1 MKSLK
6 SIFALALIMLVAASC
21 GKKDDAAAANAGKS
35 ETASLSEDAKAFV
48 GIWEYSKGF
57 VVEKL
62 VLTLKADGKYE
73 IEYYLKLD
81 YDIPI
86 AKVATAGGTW
96 NVTSTDIKRNVTDEN
111 GNTREVTEKAKVL
124 EIKPDDSLLKLLCEE
139 QNRERVKKSLLTEL
153 SMHFKFEDGTGSL
166 PNVRIE
172 EGPYRTVLKGDG
184 YVGFKKVT
192 ESAQAPAQKQEQT
205 AAEEASSETL
215 SFEGT
220 VAGKHVTGDVTLEG
234 DTASGRYA
242 YDGSSAN
249 MSLSGSYDSILNIL
263 SLNESYDGNNT
274 GTWNVN
280 YDKDAKTIY
289 GTMVNFKGKEYKVD
303 LKVK

>member
-21 GKKDDAAAANAGKS
+21 GKKEAAATPGAGS
-35 ETASLSEDAKAFV
+35 DSTSVSEDAKAYV
-48 GIWEYSKGF
+48 GKWETSSYY
-57 VVEKL
+57 EKL
-62 VLTLKADGKYE
+62 VLNLKADGKYE
-73 IEYYLKLD
+73 VEYLRSFE
-81 YDIPI
+81 YDSPMTV
-86 AKVATAGGTW
+86 VATGGGEW
-96 NVTSTDIKRNVTDEN
+96 QLGDGEVKHKVYDNE
-111 GNTREVTEKAKVL
+111 GNEKEEVEKIKVL
-124 EIKPDDSLLKLLCEE
+124 KIKPDQSLTKFTCDEE
-139 QNRERVKKSLLTEL
+139 FLESVKERFS
-153 SMHFKFEDGTGSL
+153 SMLNMRFEFKDGVGSI
-166 PNVRIE
+166 PNVSINSNGVTTVIE
-172 EGPYRTVLKGDG
+172 RDGNTV
-184 YVGFKKVT
+184 FEKVT
-192 ESAQAPAQKQEQT
+192 ETQAKPAQEAAQ
-205 AAEEASSETL
+205 AEEASSETL

-249 MSLSGSYDSILNIL
+249 ISLSGSYDSILNIL

-289 GTMVNFKGKEYKVD
+289 GTMVNFKDKEYKVD

>member
-6 SIFALALIMLVAASC
+6 SIFALTLIILVAASC
-21 GKKDDAAAANAGKS
+21 GKKEAAATPGAGYDS
-35 ETASLSEDAKAFV
+35 TSVSEDAKAYV
-48 GIWEYSKGF
+48 GKWETSSYY
-57 VVEKL
+57 EKL
-62 VLTLKADGKYE
+62 VLNLKADGKYE
-73 IEYYLKLD
+73 VEYLRSFE
-81 YDIPI
+81 YDSPMTV
-86 AKVATAGGTW
+86 VATGGGEW
-96 NVTSTDIKRNVTDEN
+96 QLGDGEVKRKVYDKE
-111 GNTREVTEKAKVL
+111 GNEKEEVEKIKVL
-124 EIKPDDSLLKLLCEE
+124 KIKPDQSLTKFTCDEE
-139 QNRERVKKSLLTEL
+139 FLESVKERFS
-153 SMHFKFEDGTGSL
+153 SMLNMRFEFKDGVGSI
-166 PNVRIE
+166 PNVSINSNGVTTVIE
-172 EGPYRTVLKGDG
+172 RDGNTV
-184 YVGFKKVT
+184 FEKVT
-192 ESAQAPAQKQEQT
+192 ETQAKPAQE
-205 AAEEASSETL
+205 AAPAEEASSETL

-234 DTASGRYA
+234 DSASGRYA
-242 YDGSSAN
+242 YDGSSAY

>member
-48 GIWEYSKGF
+48 GTWEDGNF
-57 VVEKL
+57 VEKL
-62 VLTLKADGKYE
+62 VLNLKADGKYE
-73 IEYYLKLD
+73 IEYYEKLD
-81 YDIPI
+81 YDTPVT
-86 AKVATAGGTW
+86 KVATAGGVW

-153 SMHFKFEDGTGSL
+153 SMHFKFEDGTGTL

-172 EGPYRTVLKGDG
+172 EEPYRGTVLQGDG
-184 YVGFKKVT
+184 YPGFKKVT
-192 ESAQAPAQKQEQT
+192 ESAQAPAQE
-205 AAEEASSETL
+205 AAPAEEASSETL